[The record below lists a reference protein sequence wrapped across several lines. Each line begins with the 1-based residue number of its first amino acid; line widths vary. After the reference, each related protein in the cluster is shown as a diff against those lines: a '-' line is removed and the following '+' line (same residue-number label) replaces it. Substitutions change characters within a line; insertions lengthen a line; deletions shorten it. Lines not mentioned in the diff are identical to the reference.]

1 MRTPIFIKEEK
12 MDNISG
18 KIPEEGTYIC
28 TNGAPEY
35 KSFEYILRISEV
47 DTDGSLKME
56 YDIAPFCKKVDTFIT
71 ETDYVYTEDGI
82 YTFYGKTGFGL
93 FTIGYMYVN
102 DDGDIV
108 LSFVSSGMENIN
120 WHGAY
125 PTSSHGPITFKKA
138 D

>member
-1 MRTPIFIKEEK
+1 

-93 FTIGYMYVN
+93 ISKGYMYVN

-108 LSFVSSGMENIN
+108 LCFIHSGMENIN

-125 PTSSHGPITFKKA
+125 PTSSH
-138 D
+138 